1 MSKKPRKK
9 KQKRTARTTA
19 RSSAPYSD
27 GWVDELDSHLA
38 AAEAAYTAFQEQQ
51 AEVARLQAETGEDS
65 AEVIAAVE
73 KLKVLGSEQERHVR
87 AALGVRP
94 DAA

>member
-9 KQKRTARTTA
+9 KRMRTAHTA
-19 RSSAPYSD
+19 VRASATYSD
-27 GWVDELDSHLA
+27 AWIDDLDAHLG
-38 AAEAAYTAFQEQQ
+38 AAEAAYTAFQQQ
-51 AEVARLQAETGEDS
+51 EAEVARLQAEAGWDA

-73 KLKVLGSEQERHVR
+73 KLKVLGAEQERHLR